1 MLNHVT
7 IGVAELGRAIKFYD
21 PLLGVIGAKELW
33 STQAM
38 KMYGTAPDVPRVAI
52 CTPFNG
58 EPQHPGNGTMIAFKG
73 GSKEGV
79 DQLYTKAIELGATD
93 EGKPG
98 ERRHPRD
105 SLRVPMI
112 HEIVTPLQHII
123 QTAIGAHIMAG
134 KTGIFNLS
142 KGISKID
149 DAGPRIHV

>member
-21 PLLGVIGAKELW
+21 SLLGVIGAKELW

-98 ERRHPRD
+98 ERRKPLVQFA
-105 SLRVPMI
+105 LRCLEPPFCRYF
-112 HEIVTPLQHII
+112 TLS
-123 QTAIGAHIMAG
+123 IGM
-134 KTGIFNLS
+134 
-142 KGISKID
+142 D
-149 DAGPRIHV
+149 DMQKDM

>member
-7 IGVAELGRAIKFYD
+7 IGVADLGRAIKFYD
-21 PLLGVIGAKELW
+21 SLLGVIGAKELW

-52 CTPFNG
+52 CTPFNRA
-58 EPQHPGNGTMIAFKG
+58 PQHPGNGTMIPFKG

-98 ERRHPRD
+98 ERRHHSQFYAAYVRD
-105 SLRVPMI
+105 LDDNKLCFI
-112 HEIVTPLQHII
+112 HT
-123 QTAIGAHIMAG
+123 
-134 KTGIFNLS
+134 
-142 KGISKID
+142 
-149 DAGPRIHV
+149 